1 MEESPVKVIKEFG
14 GHSGANV
21 NLIHNSKLNRYE
33 VIKDNFNN
41 SIESAK
47 ILNSLPFHTPEI
59 YEVTRDKIVMEYI
72 DGITLKTYLSTATHT
87 DLDRLKKFL
96 CEYIDQCLKTSQD
109 YDFTDEISQK
119 ILSLKPY
126 INLSNLFKNKNL
138 TFPRSLIHG
147 DFTLENI
154 IFSNDNF
161 YFIDSNPT
169 NLNSI
174 VFDFNKLRQDIEFS
188 WFMRDINPQT
198 SYKMD
203 CDYLLCELKKEY
215 PSLYNNDVTILMLS
229 RILPYCKTLKNKNI
243 VLESIIK
250 LCL

>member
-1 MEESPVKVIKEFG
+1 MAVQNLIKEFSG
-14 GHSGANV
+14 NSGARI
-21 NLIHNSKLNRYE
+21 NLIYNSKLCRYE
-33 VIKDNFNN
+33 VVKDNFNK

-59 YEVTRDKIVMEYI
+59 YEVTQDKIVMEYI
-72 DGITLKTYLSTATHT
+72 DGITIKTYLSTATHT
-87 DLDRLKKFL
+87 DIDRLKAFL
-96 CEYIDQCLKTSQD
+96 CQYIDQCLNNSQE

-119 ILSLKPY
+119 VLSLKPY
-126 INLSNLFKNKNL
+126 IDLSNLFKNTNL
-138 TFPRSLIHG
+138 VFPRSLIHG

-154 IFSNDNF
+154 IFSNNNF
-161 YFIDSNPT
+161 YFIDGNPT

-188 WFMRDINPQT
+188 WFIRNIEVQT

-203 CDYLLCELKKEY
+203 CGYLLHQLKKKY
-215 PSLYNNDVTILMLS
+215 PSLYNNDITILMLS
-229 RILPYCKTLKNKNI
+229 RILPYCRTLKNKNT